1 MSHYFI
7 QHHKAWLKS
16 MEKSL
21 EKNTKKIMKRLGN
34 SADIIMREF
43 KIGPHPKTS
52 AAVIYTDGL
61 TDTQS
66 VQKFIMESLLFEFK
80 EEDSQKEDSK
90 KETSSLLERLKE
102 RSEEHT
108 SELQSRGHLVC
119 RLLLEKKNKRT
130 NQ

>member
-1 MSHYFI
+1 MNDNNYFI

-21 EKNTKKIMKRLGN
+21 EKNKKKIMKRLGN

-52 AAVIYTDGL
+52 AVVIYTDGL
-61 TDTQS
+61 TDTVS

-80 EEDSQKEDSK
+80 EVNN
-90 KETSSLLERLKE
+90 
-102 RSEEHT
+102 RSEERRVGK
-108 SELQSRGHLVC
+108 ESRC
-119 RLLLEKKNKRT
+119 WWS
-130 NQ
+130 Q